1 MLRSFKISAIFGVL
15 CTLAAHAHSVRYSN
29 EINPSSWSTHT
40 SVFECRLE
48 HNVPYYGD
56 AVFRTRAGEASAFYL
71 RASTSRFQAGTANVI
86 AKSPVWKSKID
97 RQELGRISVKRGK
110 RPLWLDS
117 KHAENY
123 LSQLYQGRELKFIR
137 PTWYHDE
144 KAPAMDLVVKT
155 IGFREAYD
163 QYLSCLAGLLPRN
176 FEQMRRTALY
186 YSVGDTESEGLS
198 DENIKSLE
206 YILALVKHDNKIR
219 KFYIDGHASSP
230 GDRADNL
237 ELSKGR
243 AEIVAEWLRDRG
255 VPDDW
260 MVVRWHGERYPVA
273 SNATRQGRAQNRRV
287 TVRIERI
294 EEVEVLP
301 LAQNK
306 GASK

>member
-1 MLRSFKISAIFGVL
+1 MLKSLRTSVL
-15 CTLAAHAHSVRYSN
+15 VLPMALLAAKADAVRYSN
-29 EINPSSWSTHT
+29 EINPSSWTAHT

-71 RASTSRFQAGTANVI
+71 RASTSRFQAGKASVF
-86 AKSPVWKSKID
+86 ARSPVWKTEVE
-97 RQELGRISVKRGK
+97 RQNLGSVAVKQGK
-110 RPLWLDS
+110 RPMWLDS
-117 KHAENY
+117 KHAEDY
-123 LSQLYQGRELKFIR
+123 LSQLYQGRELEFAR

-144 KAPAMDLVVKT
+144 QAPAMDLIVKT

-176 FEQMRRTALY
+176 YDQMRRTALY

-198 DENIKSLE
+198 DSNIQNLE
-206 YILALVKHDNKIR
+206 YILQLVKHDKRIR

-230 GDRADNL
+230 GDRSTNL

-243 AEIVAEWLRDRG
+243 AEIVADWLRTRG

-260 MVVRWHGERYPVA
+260 MVIRWHGERYPVA
-273 SNATRQGRAQNRRV
+273 SNATREGRSKNRRV

-306 GASK
+306 

>member
-1 MLRSFKISAIFGVL
+1 MLQFYKSSGIAIL
-15 CTLAAHAHSVRYSN
+15 LAMLAAQAQAVRYSN
-29 EINPSSWSTHT
+29 EINPSSWSTHS

-48 HNVPYYGD
+48 HSVPYYGD

-71 RASTSRFQAGTANVI
+71 RASTSRFEAGTASVV
-86 AKSPVWKSKID
+86 AKSPVWKSHTE
-97 RQELGRISVKRGK
+97 RQDLGDISVKRGK

-123 LSQLYQGRELKFIR
+123 LSQLYQGRELEFIR
-137 PTWYHDE
+137 PTWYHNE

-176 FEQMRRTALY
+176 YDQMRRTALY
-186 YSVGDTESEGLS
+186 YSVGDAESDGLS
-198 DENIKSLE
+198 NSNIQSLE

-230 GDRADNL
+230 GDRTDNL
-237 ELSKGR
+237 ELSKMR
-243 AEIVAEWLRDRG
+243 AEIVADWLRNRG
-255 VPDDW
+255 IPEDW

-273 SNATRQGRAQNRRV
+273 TNATKGGRAKNRRV
-287 TVRIERI
+287 TVRIDRI

-306 GASK
+306 